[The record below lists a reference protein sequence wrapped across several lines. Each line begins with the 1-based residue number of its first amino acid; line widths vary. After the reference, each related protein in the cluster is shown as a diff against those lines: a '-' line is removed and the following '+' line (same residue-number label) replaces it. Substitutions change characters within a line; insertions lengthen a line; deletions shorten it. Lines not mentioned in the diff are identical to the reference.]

1 LHDVTSST
9 ETRRF
14 LRIPEVWLA
23 SLLGGLLVALL
34 DGVWANKPAGPLPIY
49 GLLAIGSVPVAVGI
63 ALVSGLIGSTG
74 EIKTR
79 FAGESPW
86 LWPCAAVA
94 WLIWLV
100 LGARLSVFAMST
112 VSNANV
118 AAGVMAVGGVVLAVL
133 CFATV
138 SAATQQLAR
147 RLGDRLTPAVGLC
160 CAVVIAVGGLAG
172 LIAKGETSGAGGP
185 FALFGVLRRQELD
198 LRAAALLLLWLAAGW
213 LILSLFVQRVLRGWR
228 SLPALGIAIVL
239 GVVGCSRWNDAVAFS
254 VRSSAPLS
262 GKLLGALWKATDRD
276 GDGQSAWFAGGDCDD
291 SNEYVYSGAQDEP
304 GNRLDEDC
312 SGTDEQV
319 MEMPEGKYPHGVP
332 GTATGTPQA
341 ELPELRKDLNLLL
354 LTVDTLRF
362 DLGFMGNPRPLSKN
376 LDQLAARSVVFDH
389 AYSLAS
395 YTGKALGPML
405 IGRYPGENHR
415 TFAHFDRFSTQNV
428 FVQERLQKAGL
439 RTVSVQGYWYFVED
453 QSGLV
458 RGFDVVDQTAKPPT
472 VKIEGDATVNS
483 DKISDAALKQLQAV
497 QDQRFFMWVHYV
509 DPHADYVPHEGFD
522 FGSKGRERYDGEVAF
537 VDQQLGRIL
546 DFVQQGPL
554 KDNTV
559 IIMTSDHGEAFGEH
573 GLYRHGFELWEELIR
588 VPLIIHVPG
597 IAPKRELARRSSI
610 DLVPTMLELLG
621 VPLPVVGAPDFLS
634 GQSLVP
640 DMVRPASEP
649 SPSRPIF
656 ADLCAGPFNDER
668 QALIEDDMK
677 IITAMG
683 RPVGIYDLAKDP
695 GEKVNLLENAQV
707 TADMK
712 AKLAS
717 FRSRLKVVAPT
728 RRD

>member
-1 LHDVTSST
+1 MA
-9 ETRRF
+9 TRSFQRAA
-14 LRIPEVWLA
+14 EVWLA

-49 GLLAIGSVPVAVGI
+49 SLIAIYSVPAAVGI
-63 ALVSGLIGSTG
+63 GLASGVLGSPG
-74 EIKTR
+74 EIKAG
-79 FAGESPW
+79 FVGESSW
-86 LWPCAAVA
+86 SWPCAAVG
-94 WLIWLV
+94 WLVWLV
-100 LGARLSVFAMST
+100 LGAQLSVFVLST
-112 VSNANV
+112 GSKASV
-118 AAGVMAVGGVVLAVL
+118 AAGLMTCGVGVLGAL
-133 CFATV
+133 CFAAV
-138 SAATQQLAR
+138 SAATRQLAR
-147 RLGDRLTPAVGLC
+147 RLSDRLTTAVGISL
-160 CAVVIAVGGLAG
+160 AVVIAVGGLAL
-172 LIAKGETSGAGGP
+172 LIAVGETSGAGGP

-198 LRAAALLLLWLAAGW
+198 LRAASLLVLWLLGGW
-213 LILSLFVQRVLRGWR
+213 LVLSTFVQRVLRGWPTP
-228 SLPALGIAIVL
+228 LVLGIAIVIAA
-239 GVVGCSRWNDAVAFS
+239 VSSSRWNDAVALS
-254 VRSSAPLS
+254 VRSTAPLS

-276 GDGQSAWFAGGDCDD
+276 GDGQSAWFAGGDCND

-312 SGTDEQV
+312 SGSDEQV
-319 MEMPEGKYPHGVP
+319 MEIPEGKSPHDVP
-332 GTATGTPQA
+332 GAAART
-341 ELPELRKDLNLLL
+341 ELPALRKDLNLLL

-376 LDQLAARSVVFDH
+376 LDRLAAQSVVFDH

-415 TFAHFDRFSTQNV
+415 TYAHFDRFSTKNV

-554 KDNTV
+554 KDNTI

-621 VPLPVVGAPDFLS
+621 VQLPEPTAADFLS

-649 SPSRPIF
+649 SPARPIF

-668 QALIEDDMK
+668 QALIEDDTK

-683 RPVGIYDLAKDP
+683 RPVGVYDLAKDP
-695 GEKVNLLENAQV
+695 GEKVNLLEDAQV
-707 TADMK
+707 TATMK

-717 FRSRLKVVAPT
+717 FRSRLKLVAPT

>member
-1 LHDVTSST
+1 MAARAFQH
-9 ETRRF
+9 
-14 LRIPEVWLA
+14 IAEVWLA
-23 SLLGGLLVALL
+23 SLLGGLLVAVL
-34 DGVWANKPAGPLPIY
+34 DGVWANNPAGPLAIY
-49 GLLAIGSVPVAVGI
+49 SLIAVYSIPFAAGLGLACGLVGSPA
-63 ALVSGLIGSTG
+63 
-74 EIKTR
+74 EIKAR
-79 FAGESPW
+79 LAGESPW
-86 LWPCAAVA
+86 LWPCAAIA

-100 LGARLSVFAMST
+100 LGAQLSVFALSV
-112 VSNANV
+112 VSKANV
-118 AAGVMAVGGVVLAVL
+118 AAGVMVCGTVALAAL
-133 CFATV
+133 CFAAVT
-138 SAATQQLAR
+138 AATRWLAQR
-147 RLGDRLTPAVGLC
+147 WGDGFTTPVGMSL
-160 CAVVIAVGGLAG
+160 AVVIAAG
-172 LIAKGETSGAGGP
+172 SLSALIATGETSGAGGP

-198 LRAAALLLLWLAAGW
+198 LRAVSLLMLWLVGGW
-213 LILSLFVQRVLRGWR
+213 LALGLLVQRVLKGWR
-228 SLPALGIAIVL
+228 TLPALGLAILL
-239 GVVGCSRWNDAVAFS
+239 GVVGGSRWNDAVALS

-262 GKLLGALWKATDRD
+262 GKLLGALWKASDRD
-276 GDGQSAWFAGGDCDD
+276 GDGQSAWFAGGDCND

-312 SGTDEQV
+312 SGSDEQV
-319 MEMPEGKYPHGVP
+319 LEMPEGKDPRGAA
-332 GTATGTPQA
+332 GTTAART
-341 ELPELRKDLNLLL
+341 ELPALRKDLNLLL

-376 LDQLAARSVVFDH
+376 LDRLAAHSVVFDH

-405 IGRYPGENHR
+405 IGRYPSENHR
-415 TFAHFDRFSTQNV
+415 TFAHFDRFSTENV
-428 FVQERLQKAGL
+428 FLQERLQKAGL
-439 RTVSVQGYWYFVED
+439 RTVSVQGYWYFVEE

-546 DFVQQGPL
+546 DFVQQGSL
-554 KDNTV
+554 KDNT
-559 IIMTSDHGEAFGEH
+559 IIVMTSDHGEAFGEH

-588 VPLIIHVPG
+588 VPLIVHVPG

-610 DLVPTMLELLG
+610 DLVPTLLELLG
-621 VPLPVVGAPDFLS
+621 VPLPVAGAKDFLS

-640 DMVRPASEP
+640 DLVRPASEP
-649 SPSRPIF
+649 SPARPIF

-668 QALIEDDMK
+668 QALIEDDVK

-683 RPVGIYDLAKDP
+683 RPVGIYDLANDP
-695 GEKVNLLENAQV
+695 GEKVNLLDDAQR
-707 TADMK
+707 TATMK
-712 AKLAS
+712 AKLAT
-717 FRSRLKVVAPT
+717 FRSRLKVIAPT
-728 RRD
+728 RRE